1 MDEPGSAELSQ
12 LVKAGTA
19 SIGRANRAASAVL
32 SVVGELNA
40 AQAAFLRS
48 PSIRHQV
55 EQRLAASYEAQV
67 EPLEMASGDLERDL
81 AALEPQHRRIAELIG
96 SEPGDAR
103 ISEAYLR
110 GIIKL
115 SAASVLATAELAAF
129 PDALEWLGKRLS
141 SLEPATDRLAPTM
154 RRVLVALQPAVAW
167 GDSASAI
174 LEATE
179 SQSPIARAEPKG

>member
-1 MDEPGSAELSQ
+1 VVERDPTELAP

-40 AQAAFLRS
+40 AQAVFLRS
-48 PSIRHQV
+48 TSIRHQV

-67 EPLEMASGDLERDL
+67 EPLELASGDLEREL
-81 AALEPQHRRIAELIG
+81 ATLAPQHRRIVELLQ
-96 SEPGDAR
+96 SEPSDRR
-103 ISEAYLR
+103 ISDAYLR

-129 PDALEWLGKRLS
+129 PDALERLGERLS
-141 SLEPATDRLAPTM
+141 SLEPATERIAPAM

-167 GDSASAI
+167 GDRASTI
-174 LEATE
+174 LGAT
-179 SQSPIARAEPKG
+179 SPSLGTSGRA

>member
-1 MDEPGSAELSQ
+1 MVRHDPDELTP

-48 PSIRHQV
+48 PSVRHQV
-55 EQRLAASYEAQV
+55 EQRLVASYEAQV
-67 EPLEMASGDLERDL
+67 EPLELACGDLEREL
-81 AALEPQHRRIAELIG
+81 AILAPEHRRIVELLQSTHG
-96 SEPGDAR
+96 GGR
-103 ISEAYLR
+103 ISDPYLR

-129 PDALEWLGKRLS
+129 PDALERLGERLS
-141 SLEPATDRLAPTM
+141 SLAPATERLAPAM
-154 RRVLVALQPAVAW
+154 RRVLVALAPAVAW
-167 GDSASAI
+167 GDRASTI
-174 LEATE
+174 LAAT
-179 SQSPIARAEPKG
+179 SPSLRTSGQG